1 MNDVIPPTQNAL
13 QNLAQ
18 QLEIHEF
25 FFHPHDSVCPHS
37 SLWGDFNFSLNGV
50 LEIQVGERTF
60 LAPPNY
66 GLWLAPQTSHF
77 CVAVDQ
83 PTHFICIRVHPDLC
97 SQFHTNPKTL
107 EIRPFFHALV
117 KELLHDQY
125 SPDSIEYLRLLQVLF
140 DQMLAADCY
149 DHYLPQ
155 TTHPTLAP
163 ILDKLGQA
171 QLFNSSLQQILQSF
185 QISERHALR
194 LSQQE
199 LQLSLS
205 EWRNRAKIVYAIGQ
219 IQQGTAIKRIALDL
233 GYQHSS
239 SFIEF
244 FKRYTGQTPL
254 QMK

>member
-1 MNDVIPPTQNAL
+1 LQILPFVNLFSVGVSMDYLSMNKADLVLRNEQTNQIYAASLDYKAAQL
-13 QNLAQ
+13 QGKKIARDFLLKLQ
-18 QLEIHEF
+18 QRI
-25 FFHPHDSVCPHS
+25 
-37 SLWGDFNFSLNGV
+37 G
-50 LEIQVGERTF
+50 IERQE
-60 LAPPNY
+60 Y
-66 GLWLAPQTSHF
+66 S
-77 CVAVDQ
+77 D
-83 PTHFICIRVHPDLC
+83 
-97 SQFHTNPKTL
+97 
-107 EIRPFFHALV
+107 ALV

-125 SPDSIEYLRLLQVLF
+125 SPDSIEYQRLLQVLF
-140 DQMLAADCY
+140 DQMLAANCY